1 MTINQAKQIMD
12 YWYKT
17 SSMMSASAAEGG
29 FLPTRIKTA
38 EVIEA
43 EIVLREEQ
51 KRIDSEELKQAFF
64 TQRRLAKKRAK
75 QERKRKEMLSSEKKH
90 IKRKFQSYT
99 SVMLRMILLIDS
111 ESNLEDHDKEKLK
124 ENFRELSD
132 FFTAKL
138 KDIKK

>member
-12 YWYKT
+12 YWHKT
-17 SSMMSASAAEGG
+17 SSMMSASASEGG